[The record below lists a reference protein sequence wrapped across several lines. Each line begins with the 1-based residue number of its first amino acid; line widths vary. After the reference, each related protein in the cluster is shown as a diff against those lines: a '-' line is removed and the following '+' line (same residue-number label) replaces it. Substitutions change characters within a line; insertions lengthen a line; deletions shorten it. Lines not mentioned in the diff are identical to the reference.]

1 MSLTPSHA
9 EQEVL
14 ADTLRRDGS
23 SITARQLFAALA
35 PALLF
40 AAIQAALLVRGLT
53 TPVHFWPVAACLL
66 VLFAAEYVRI
76 DLPFGYTVP
85 TQLGL
90 VPLWFAAPPALVP
103 LLVMLVIAAHELID
117 VIRGQLRASRLVT
130 VPANA
135 APLIAPAAIFVAA
148 GIAPRSAGLLL
159 LGVALAAQF
168 ALDFVLSALRQNMD
182 RSASVSSQLTDWWIY
197 VVDAGLSCVALVAA
211 EQFTHSTLAVLALL
225 PLLAIFKVF
234 SRERRARLESL
245 LELRD
250 AYRGTALVLR
260 DVVEADDGYTGR
272 HCQSVV
278 LLALALGEEIG
289 LDPQRLRTLE
299 FGALLHDVGKIAIP
313 KEIINKPGKLNP
325 REWMLV
331 KTQTLEGQRMLDRVG
346 GSMREVAA
354 IVRSHHER
362 WDGNGYPDGRV
373 GEEIPLES
381 RIISCCDT
389 WNAMRTDRSYRRA
402 LSYEAAMAELVAASG
417 AQLDPSLVSALVRV
431 LERDERQAL
440 PPRSTRVGPAA
451 DRAESVLVALD
462 PAAAAG

>member
-14 ADTLRRDGS
+14 EDTLQRDAS

-35 PALLF
+35 PAILF
-40 AAIQAALLVRGLT
+40 AVIQAALLARGL
-53 TPVHFWPVAACLL
+53 PAQVDLLPVAACLL

-117 VIRGQLRASRLVT
+117 VIRGQLRPSRLVT

-135 APLIAPAAIFVAA
+135 APLIAPAAIFVVA
-148 GIAPRSAGLLL
+148 GVAPRSAGLGLL
-159 LGVALAAQF
+159 AVALAAQF
-168 ALDFVLSALRQNMD
+168 ALDFVLSALRQSMD
-182 RSASVSSQLTDWWIY
+182 RAATVSAQLTDWWIY
-197 VVDAGLSCVALVAA
+197 VVDAGLSCVALVVAK
-211 EQFTHSTLAVLALL
+211 QFTHSPLAVLALL
-225 PLLAIFKVF
+225 PLLAIFRVF
-234 SRERRARLESL
+234 SQERRARLESL

-278 LLALALGEEIG
+278 LLALAVGQEIG
-289 LDPQRLRTLE
+289 LDPQRLRNLE

-313 KEIINKPGKLNP
+313 KEIINKPGRLDP

-331 KTQTLEGQRMLDRVG
+331 KTHTVEGQRMLDRVG

-362 WDGNGYPDGRV
+362 WDGDGYPDGLA

-389 WNAMRTDRSYRRA
+389 WNAMRTDRSYRQA
-402 LSYEAAMAELVAASG
+402 LSYDAAMGELLAASG
-417 AQLDPSLVSALVRV
+417 TQLDPSLVFALIRV
-431 LERDERQAL
+431 LERDERQAR
-440 PPRSTRVGPAA
+440 PPRSTRVGPAPA
-451 DRAESVLVALD
+451 LVETMLGALD
-462 PAAAAG
+462 SAAAAG